1 MPVKTLWAST
11 RIAGGDRSAL
21 KKLDKLTEKIGDV
34 LIKSAKDTKYDAET
48 YNGILED
55 KSGIARVVIFET
67 RKKRK

>member
-21 KKLDKLTEKIGDV
+21 KKLDRLVEKMGDV
-34 LIKSAKDTKYDAET
+34 LIKSTQDTKYRNEN

-55 KSGIARVVIFET
+55 DSGIARVVIFET